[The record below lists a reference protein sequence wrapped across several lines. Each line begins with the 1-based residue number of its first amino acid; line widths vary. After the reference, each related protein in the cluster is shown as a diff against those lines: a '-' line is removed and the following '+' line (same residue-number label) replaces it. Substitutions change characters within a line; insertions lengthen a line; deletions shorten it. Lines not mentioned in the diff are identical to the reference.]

1 MSKLN
6 QAWFAQLP
14 FKKLDSFQPVSGG
27 DINESYR
34 IEADGHSYFIKIQPN
49 QPATYFQH
57 EINGLKA
64 IGKVTNTPT
73 PLHNGVIDDNAYL
86 VLNWLDE
93 SAGSQAALGRA
104 VATMHQQ
111 ESANGQFGFVDN
123 HRTKALVKDNS
134 WNQSWADFYVNQR
147 LLPEVKVAAERG
159 RWNRWRQ
166 EHFDQ
171 LIKQFTAYYQEHTVK
186 PSLLHGDLW
195 AGNFMFANNEPY
207 LIDPDAVYGD
217 REFDLAMTTV
227 FGGFDQE
234 FYQAYAA
241 QYPFTPGINDRLP
254 WYRFY
259 YLCMHLVLFGES
271 YGGAVDQILS
281 QY

>member
-1 MSKLN
+1 MSRLN
-6 QAWFAQLP
+6 HNWFSQLP
-14 FKKLDSFQPVSGG
+14 IKNIDHYQPVSGG
-27 DINESYR
+27 DINEAYR
-34 IEADGHSYFIKIQPN
+34 LSAAGKQYFIKVQPH
-49 QPATYFQH
+49 QPASYFQH

-73 PLHNGVIDDNAYL
+73 PLYNGVIDGDAYL

-93 SAGSQAALGRA
+93 TSGSQADLGRA
-104 VATMHQQ
+104 VAKMHQQ
-111 ESANGQFGFVDN
+111 ENDCFGFVDN
-123 HRTKALVKDNS
+123 HHTKALVKDNS
-134 WNQSWADFYVNQR
+134 WNKSWVDFYINQR
-147 LLPEVKVAAERG
+147 LQPEVKVATERG
-159 RWNRWRQ
+159 RWNRWRND
-166 EHFDQ
+166 HFRQ
-171 LIKQFTAYYQEHTVK
+171 MVNQFQHYYAVHPVK
-186 PSLLHGDLW
+186 ASLLHGDLW
-195 AGNFMFANNEPY
+195 AGNFMFAHHHPY

-234 FYQAYAA
+234 FYQAYGAV
-241 QYPFTPGINDRLP
+241 YPFTPGINDRLP

-271 YGGAVDQILS
+271 YGPSVDHILE

>member
-1 MSKLN
+1 MSRLN
-6 QAWFAQLP
+6 HNWFSQLP
-14 FKKLDSFQPVSGG
+14 IKNIDHYQPVSGG
-27 DINESYR
+27 DINEAYR
-34 IEADGHSYFIKIQPN
+34 LSAAGKQYFIKVQPH
-49 QPATYFQH
+49 QPASYFQH

-73 PLHNGVIDDNAYL
+73 PLYNGVIDGDAYL

-93 SAGSQAALGRA
+93 TSGSQADLGRA
-104 VATMHQQ
+104 VAKMHQQ
-111 ESANGQFGFVDN
+111 ENDCFGFVDN
-123 HRTKALVKDNS
+123 HHTKALVKDNS
-134 WNQSWADFYVNQR
+134 WNKSWVDFYINQR
-147 LLPEVKVAAERG
+147 LQPEVKVATERG
-159 RWNRWRQ
+159 RWNRWRND
-166 EHFDQ
+166 HFRQ
-171 LIKQFTAYYQEHTVK
+171 MVNQFQHYYAVHPVK
-186 PSLLHGDLW
+186 ASLLHGDLW
-195 AGNFMFANNEPY
+195 AGNFMFAHHQPY

-234 FYQAYAA
+234 FYQAYGAV
-241 QYPFTPGINDRLP
+241 YPFTPGINDRLP

-271 YGGAVDQILS
+271 YGPSVDHILE

>member
-34 IEADGHSYFIKIQPN
+34 IEADGQSFFIKIQPN

-73 PLHNGVIDDNAYL
+73 PLHNGVIDGNAYL
-86 VLNWLDE
+86 VLNWLNE

-134 WNQSWADFYVNQR
+134 WNRSWADFYVNQR

-171 LIKQFTAYYQEHTVK
+171 LVKQFTAYYQEHAVK

-195 AGNFMFANNEPY
+195 AGNFMFANDEPY

-271 YGGAVDQILS
+271 YGGAVDRILS

>member
-1 MSKLN
+1 MSTLN
-6 QAWFAQLP
+6 HQWFQQLP
-14 FKKLDSFQPVSGG
+14 FKHLESFQPVSGG

-34 IEADGHSYFIKIQPN
+34 IEADGQSYFIKIQPN
-49 QPATYFQH
+49 QPAKYFQH

-64 IGKVTNTPT
+64 IGKAINTPT
-73 PLHNGVIDDNAYL
+73 PIHNGEINGNAYL

-93 SAGSQAALGRA
+93 SAGSQAELGQA
-104 VATMHQQ
+104 VAHMHQQ
-111 ESANGQFGFVDN
+111 YSTNGQFGFVDN

-134 WNQSWADFYVNQR
+134 WNDSWKDFYINQR
-147 LLPEVKVAAERG
+147 LLPEVQVASDRG

-166 EHFDQ
+166 EHFTQ
-171 LIKQFTAYYQEHTVK
+171 MVHQFSDYYQDHTVK

-195 AGNFMFANNEPY
+195 AGNFMFANDQPY

-227 FGGFDQE
+227 FGGFDE
-234 FYQAYAA
+234 SFYRAYAA
-241 QYPFTPGINDRLP
+241 TYPFNPGINDRLP

>member
-227 FGGFDQE
+227 FRGFDQE